1 MDLSRRVFLKAS
13 GAAAASAALGSLG
26 FDLSGVSAHA
36 QPLKISYARETTT
49 ICPYCSCGCS
59 IIVHTVDG
67 KVINTEGDPDS
78 PINEGALCPKGAA
91 LYQEAHSD
99 YRLRKVRYRAPGSS
113 TWEEKDWDWALD
125 KISRK
130 VKNTR
135 DNTFVTVTANAH
147 PDGNGRP
154 DGNARTDGNGLT
166 VNRTEGIANLGGAA
180 LNNEEC
186 YLLAKFARSLGIVNL
201 EHQARV

>member
-78 PINEGALCPKGAA
+78 PINEGALCPKGSA
-91 LYQEAHSD
+91 LYQEAHSE

-135 DNTFVTVTANAH
+135 DNTFVTATG
-147 PDGNGRP
+147 DGNGN
-154 DGNARTDGNGLT
+154 DLT

-186 YLLAKFARSLGIVNL
+186 YILSKFARSLGVVNL
-201 EHQARV
+201 DHQARV